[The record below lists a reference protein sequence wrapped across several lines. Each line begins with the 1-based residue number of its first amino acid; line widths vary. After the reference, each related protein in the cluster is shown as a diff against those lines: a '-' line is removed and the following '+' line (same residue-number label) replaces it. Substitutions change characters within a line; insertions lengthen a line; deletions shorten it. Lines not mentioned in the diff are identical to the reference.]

1 LVPTSTLPYITD
13 MIQQFNDLPPFTS
26 RFHLD
31 LTPTTGHCYTNEMA
45 CVFDGPK
52 LSPQP
57 QSRWLIGTFRGGPN
71 SNPTPG
77 MPFKIQVTLLLYH
90 RSVTTWLTSSVSH
103 PRTLIQALSSPNRSS
118 MLNPATFEAA
128 KTRFLE
134 VMHLSLEQNIV
145 RPPFL
150 SHAVTACSSTFT
162 DSNIQPH
169 TIDWHCNRS
178 GGQILKFLV
187 FLDDVKVISM

>member
-1 LVPTSTLPYITD
+1 
-13 MIQQFNDLPPFTS
+13 MIQQFNVLPRFTS

-45 CVFDGPK
+45 CVVNGPT

-77 MPFKIQVTLLLYH
+77 MPFKIQVTFLLYH

-103 PRTLIQALSSPNRSS
+103 PRTLIHSQAPTEVYAQSSNFRGCKNKVPGSNASVTGRKCSQTPIALTCCDCLFFYIHGFKYPPTHNR
-118 MLNPATFEAA
+118 LT
-128 KTRFLE
+128 L
-134 VMHLSLEQNIV
+134 
-145 RPPFL
+145 
-150 SHAVTACSSTFT
+150 
-162 DSNIQPH
+162 
-169 TIDWHCNRS
+169 
-178 GGQILKFLV
+178 
-187 FLDDVKVISM
+187 